1 MKNYFEYNSKISS
14 IDVAQAI
21 ASPIAPGPFAGFASA
36 DIIENAS
43 EDPILRVNSRPTRD
57 MSEYGNY
64 LESIDK
70 IVRRNISK
78 LNTQSGISSS
88 YINFGCIARDGSI
101 HTSDQNVLEVP
112 IQGTKGILNEVLLF
126 AKHIPITEPIE
137 NPITFIAVWNNAPSI
152 SFYDIYKKGLDPSYS
167 SNQDIY
173 DPVKDSTITY
183 EYLNNQLKVASQV
196 YSDQENALVFIGA
209 YGIGINRDYNT
220 PEKFALV
227 PYFSKFPIELNYN
240 TYIHSL
246 LFKSISYLQKVSK
259 SVEKFLGTI
268 EMWAGQDLPNNYRL
282 CDGSELSIGDYPELY
297 QAIGNTF
304 NNALDPNGVPYT
316 TLSGHFRL
324 PDLRGRFIVGYS
336 PQEDGSE
343 EPNEYSTLGNAGGS
357 KEVTLTSEESGI
369 GKHSH
374 EHDHIHKHI
383 HEHHVS
389 NGVFADG
396 YTDGHKTSS
405 SVAVFT
411 QPSGGSQVYQF
422 LNIGTKNFNGT
433 SNPSNM
439 MATWTDATSPDGR
452 SDTAN
457 TEGPVSYKKLGI
469 SGTYTDNKSTNEV
482 EADATKGHENRPPY
496 YVLAYIMRVK
506 F

>member
-1 MKNYFEYNSKISS
+1 MMKNYFEYNSRISS
-14 IDVAQAI
+14 IELAQAI
-21 ASPIAPGPFAGFASA
+21 ASPIAPGPFAGFSSA
-36 DIIENAS
+36 KIIEVS
-43 EDPILRVNSRPTRD
+43 GEDPILRVSSKPSLT
-57 MSEYGNY
+57 MEGQCNY
-64 LESIDK
+64 LESIDN

-78 LNTQSGISSS
+78 LNTGSGISSS

-101 HTSDQNVLEVP
+101 HTSDQDTLEVT
-112 IQGTKGILNEVLLF
+112 IQGEKGLLNEVLLF
-126 AKHIPITEPIE
+126 AKHIPVTEKIK
-137 NPITFIAVWNNAPSI
+137 NPITFIAEWNTNTSI
-152 SFYDIYKKGLDPSYS
+152 SFYDLYKKALDPTYS
-167 SNQDIY
+167 SNQDISDPTKDAGLTY
-173 DPVKDSTITY
+173 D
-183 EYLNNQLKVASQV
+183 YLNNQLKVVSQT
-196 YSDQENALVFIGA
+196 YSNQENALVFIGA

-220 PEKFALV
+220 PEEFALV

-240 TYIHSL
+240 THIHSL
-246 LFKSISYLQKVSK
+246 LFKSISYIQKVSK

-268 EMWAGQDLPNNYRL
+268 EMWAGKDIPNNYRL
-282 CDGSELSIGDYPELY
+282 CDGSELSIVDYQELY
-297 QAIGNTF
+297 NAIGNTF

-336 PQEDGSE
+336 PQEDGSSE

-374 EHDHIHKHI
+374 EHYHIHKHI
-383 HEHHVS
+383 HSHHVS

-396 YTDGHKTSS
+396 YVEGNKTNSS
-405 SVAVFT
+405 IAIYT
-411 QPSGGSQVYQF
+411 QPSGKNEIYQF
-422 LNIGTKNFNGT
+422 LNIGTKQHDGT
-433 SNPSNM
+433 YHPSNM
-439 MATWTDATSPDGR
+439 MATWTDDTSPDGVY
-452 SDTAN
+452 DTAN
-457 TEGPVSYKKLGI
+457 TEGPVSYQTE
-469 SGTYTDNKSTNEV
+469 GTYTDNKSTNEV